1 MVLAEV
7 GLGAFPPGAHE
18 PVIQTGADGGA
29 YQRNHAT
36 RPLLNHLSAG
46 ARGDTLDDAW
56 DELVDNFFLQKFAA
70 DIDSGRAGGGDPEFG
85 DFAIGVELKTV
96 NQAQLLNRAHG
107 DGGKDAEIGDDG
119 DQPAK
124 AEAGA
129 LNGCESHSAVNYIV
143 GHRVEFAYLERI
155 YSVIAADGHPV
166 SSSELYQESCR
177 INLNR
182 GVGARQARDQRL
194 FGASAQP
201 RFGFRI
207 GHCINHSAARRRM
220 PSGHSSPCASITVT
234 PKNIMSTGKLQIV
247 PLGGLGEFGM
257 NCMAVRWGD
266 DIIVID
272 AGLMFPEAELLGV
285 DIVVPDISYLIENRQ
300 RVRGII
306 LTHGHED
313 HIGALPWILSE
324 LKVPVWGTEFTLA
337 YVEDKL
343 DEHGLLEDAD
353 LREMHAG
360 ERFKAGVFT
369 VHPIRVTHSLVDCV
383 ALAIHT
389 PLGVIIHTGDFK
401 VDPTPTDN
409 HLFDLHSFA
418 EYGKQG
424 VLALFQDSTNVER
437 KGYTPSERAVRRKF
451 DEVFAHTQRRL
462 FISCFSSSIHRI
474 RLAVE
479 LAHQHGRKVAFVGRS
494 MNNSAEIAEDLGYL
508 EIPDGLVINPGEMKN
523 FPPEKVCVMISGT
536 QGEPMSALSRAAVD
550 NHKHAKIEKGDTVV
564 LSSRIIPGNEKT
576 IYRMIDHLFRREAHV
591 IYEDS
596 TSPPI
601 HVSGHASQEEL
612 KLIINLVKPKYFI
625 PVHGEYRQ
633 LKLHAEMAGA
643 MHSSVGKV
651 MLIESGDILEFD
663 EHNARK
669 AGRVNVGRVCIDSGS
684 RTDVVED
691 LIIKDRRH
699 LSEDGIVLPIIAIN
713 KLTGRVETAP
723 EIVTRGF
730 NPGEDGLL
738 DGARRIVEDTLAH
751 SSEEE
756 KADYGVIKEKIRA
769 DLKRYISRQ
778 TQKRPLIM
786 PVILE
791 I

>member
-1 MVLAEV
+1 
-7 GLGAFPPGAHE
+7 
-18 PVIQTGADGGA
+18 
-29 YQRNHAT
+29 
-36 RPLLNHLSAG
+36 
-46 ARGDTLDDAW
+46 
-56 DELVDNFFLQKFAA
+56 
-70 DIDSGRAGGGDPEFG
+70 
-85 DFAIGVELKTV
+85 
-96 NQAQLLNRAHG
+96 
-107 DGGKDAEIGDDG
+107 
-119 DQPAK
+119 
-124 AEAGA
+124 
-129 LNGCESHSAVNYIV
+129 
-143 GHRVEFAYLERI
+143 
-155 YSVIAADGHPV
+155 
-166 SSSELYQESCR
+166 
-177 INLNR
+177 
-182 GVGARQARDQRL
+182 
-194 FGASAQP
+194 
-201 RFGFRI
+201 
-207 GHCINHSAARRRM
+207 M
-220 PSGHSSPCASITVT
+220 P
-234 PKNIMSTGKLQIV
+234 TGKLHIV

-257 NCMAVRWGD
+257 NCMAMRWGD

-285 DIVVPDISYLIENRQ
+285 DIVVPDISYLMENRH
-300 RVRGII
+300 RVRAII

-324 LKVPVWGTEFTLA
+324 LNVPVWGTEFTLA

-343 DEHGLLEDAD
+343 EEHGLLDDAE
-353 LREMHAG
+353 LHEIRAG
-360 ERFKAGVFT
+360 ERFKAGPFT
-369 VHPIRVTHSLVDCV
+369 IHPIHVTHSLVDCV
-383 ALAIHT
+383 SLAIHT
-389 PLGVIIHTGDFK
+389 PLGVLIHTGDFK

-409 HLFDLHSFA
+409 KMFDLHAFA
-418 EYGKQG
+418 EYGKEG

-451 DEVFAHTQRRL
+451 DEVFARTERRL

-474 RLAVE
+474 KLAVE
-479 LAHQHGRKVAFVGRS
+479 LAWEHGRKVSFIGRS
-494 MNNSAEIAEDLGYL
+494 MTSSSEIAEDLGYL
-508 EIPDGLVINPGEMKN
+508 EIPEGLLIHPGEMKN
-523 FPPEKVCVMISGT
+523 YAPEKVCVMISGT

-564 LSSRIIPGNEKT
+564 LSSRIIPGNEKA
-576 IYRMIDHLFRREAHV
+576 IYRMIDHLFRRQAHV
-591 IYEDS
+591 IYEDGS
-596 TSPPI
+596 SPPI
-601 HVSGHASQEEL
+601 HVSGHGSQEEL

-625 PVHGEYRQ
+625 PIHGEYRQ

-643 MHSSVGKV
+643 MHSSVGSV
-651 MLIESGDILEFD
+651 MLIESGDILELD
-663 EHNARK
+663 ELGARK

-713 KLTGRVETAP
+713 KLSGRVESSP

-730 NPGEDGLL
+730 AAGEDGFV
-738 DGARRIVEDTLAH
+738 DGARQLVMQTLEQ

-769 DLKRYISRQ
+769 DLKRYISKQ

>member
-1 MVLAEV
+1 
-7 GLGAFPPGAHE
+7 
-18 PVIQTGADGGA
+18 
-29 YQRNHAT
+29 
-36 RPLLNHLSAG
+36 
-46 ARGDTLDDAW
+46 
-56 DELVDNFFLQKFAA
+56 
-70 DIDSGRAGGGDPEFG
+70 
-85 DFAIGVELKTV
+85 
-96 NQAQLLNRAHG
+96 
-107 DGGKDAEIGDDG
+107 
-119 DQPAK
+119 
-124 AEAGA
+124 
-129 LNGCESHSAVNYIV
+129 
-143 GHRVEFAYLERI
+143 
-155 YSVIAADGHPV
+155 
-166 SSSELYQESCR
+166 
-177 INLNR
+177 
-182 GVGARQARDQRL
+182 
-194 FGASAQP
+194 
-201 RFGFRI
+201 
-207 GHCINHSAARRRM
+207 M
-220 PSGHSSPCASITVT
+220 P
-234 PKNIMSTGKLQIV
+234 TGKLQIV

-266 DIIVID
+266 DVIVID

-324 LKVPVWGTEFTLA
+324 LNVPVWGTEFTLA
-337 YVEDKL
+337 YIEDKL
-343 DEHGLLEDAD
+343 DEHGLLDNAD
-353 LREMHAG
+353 LREMRAG
-360 ERFKAGVFT
+360 EGFKVGIFT

-389 PLGVIIHTGDFK
+389 PQGTIIHTGDFK

-409 HLFDLHSFA
+409 RLFDLHAFA

-437 KGYTPSERAVRRKF
+437 KGYTPSERAIRRKF
-451 DEVFAHTQRRL
+451 DEVFAHTRRRL

-474 RLAVE
+474 KLAVD
-479 LAHQHGRKVAFVGRS
+479 LAYEHGRKVAFIGRS
-494 MNNSAEIAEDLGYL
+494 MNNSAEIAEDLGYI
-508 EIPDGLVINPGEMKN
+508 EIPDGLVIHPGDMKN
-523 FPPEKVCVMISGT
+523 FPPEKVCVLISGT

-550 NHKHAKIEKGDTVV
+550 NHKHAKIEKDDTVV

-591 IYEDS
+591 IYDDGS
-596 TSPPI
+596 SPPI

-625 PVHGEYRQ
+625 PIHGEYRQ

-643 MHSSVGKV
+643 MHGSVGKV
-651 MLIESGDILEFD
+651 MLIESGDVLEFD
-663 EHNARK
+663 ELGARK

-691 LIIKDRRH
+691 LVIRDRRH

-713 KLTGRVETAP
+713 KLSGRVESTP

-730 NPGEDGLL
+730 AVGDNGLM
-738 DGARRIVEDTLAH
+738 DGARQVVMQTLEQ

-756 KADYGVIKEKIRA
+756 KGDYGVIKEKIRA
-769 DLKRYISRQ
+769 DLKRYISKQ